1 MGDPEKMQDKM
12 QDGEYT
18 FRVVSLVDSNSF
30 ISYLYFL
37 KISLKDLS
45 KKKIRD
51 SVIIEISFW
60 RHPA

>member
-30 ISYLYFL
+30 I
-37 KISLKDLS
+37 
-45 KKKIRD
+45 
-51 SVIIEISFW
+51 
-60 RHPA
+60 